1 MLSFRK
7 FTVAKKFM
15 DRRGGGEVSRVSFE
29 NFLSHSAEKL
39 RRGAL

>member
-7 FTVAKKFM
+7 FTVVKKFM
-15 DRRGGGEVSRVSFE
+15 DRRGGVSRLSFE
-29 NFLSHSAEKL
+29 NFLSDSAEKL

>member
-15 DRRGGGEVSRVSFE
+15 DRRGGEVSRVSFE
-29 NFLSHSAEKL
+29 NFLSHIAEKL